1 MEKVLTPQEEKQLT
15 PQQALPGY
23 PGVRPPKGWIP
34 PLGQLLT
41 LLGVYDNVSG
51 YWVGMP
57 LQALTEALLVAE
69 TLRTEDRIDERNKI
83 ELTVPNGT
91 AKDTAKTQ
99 QYTIP
104 TGEVWY
110 LNRLNLVTEAE
121 VSGNIRISKFP
132 KSDTVDKAYLGTDLA
147 ASQNVNYDL
156 EAAGQLGADLRL
168 VGGDIITVVGTVTA
182 VGGTTADR
190 KVTLNLFGRK
200 STRLV

>member
-1 MEKVLTPQEEKQLT
+1 MTKKIV
-15 PQQALPGY
+15 PQQYA
-23 PGVRPPKGWIP
+23 GVRPPKGWVP
-34 PLGQLLT
+34 PLDAVLT

-51 YWVGMP
+51 FWVGLP

-69 TLRTEDRIDERNKI
+69 ALHTEDRIDERNKI
-83 ELTVPNGT
+83 EITVPNGT

-99 QYTIP
+99 EYEIP
-104 TGEVWY
+104 SGEVWY

-156 EAAGQLGADLRL
+156 ASAGQLRADLRL
-168 VGGDIITVVGTVTA
+168 VGGDKITVVATVTA
-182 VGGTTADR
+182 GGGTTADR
-190 KVTLNLFGRK
+190 KVTLNPFGRK